1 MDTLQQY
8 KDKPLY
14 EVPDHFF
21 EQFQHNVMQRVAK
34 ETKRQKMRKQWISAI
49 SIAASFTI
57 ILALSYFIFLNK
69 NTDEHFYVHEEIA
82 LPEDSIISLDVS
94 YLVEANE
101 LIDNI
106 IEENPILPEPLSS
119 KVPLVAVEKETIV
132 YRAVDYYVD
141 DYETDNFYE
150 TMYDLECY
158 YDY

>member
-21 EQFQHNVMQRVAK
+21 EQLQHDIMQRVITEEK
-34 ETKRQKMRKQWISAI
+34 QQKTFKKWISVASVAA
-49 SIAASFTI
+49 SIALI
-57 ILALSYFIFLNK
+57 VALSVFLFVNRSD
-69 NTDEHFYVHEEIA
+69 NEHFYVHEEIA
-82 LPEDSIISLDVS
+82 QPEDSIISLDVNH
-94 YLVEANE
+94 LAEVTE
-101 LIDNI
+101 IMDNV
-106 IEENPILPEPLSS
+106 IEIEPTILEP
-119 KVPLVAVEKETIV
+119 VAPKAPSVAEKETIV

-141 DYETDNFYE
+141 DYETDNFCE

>member
-82 LPEDSIISLDVS
+82 LPEDSIISLDVNH
-94 YLVEANE
+94 LAEVNE
-101 LIDNI
+101 PFINLSEDIDVIN
-106 IEENPILPEPLSS
+106 EPLHKNETS
-119 KVPLVAVEKETIV
+119 VETIV

>member
-34 ETKRQKMRKQWISAI
+34 ETKRQKIRKQWISAI

-106 IEENPILPEPLSS
+106 IEDSTFLEPLSP
-119 KVPLVAVEKETIV
+119 KAPLVAAEKETIV